1 MSIHHR
7 TYARIPL
14 VLDVKIKLKGE
25 KLMHACTRNINPFG
39 AFIELSKPEMITND
53 FVKIYFTDKDE
64 NDACV
69 VQKGMVMH
77 RGKDGVGILF
87 ASDTEEFRTMLKQ
100 EMSHA
105 QITATH

>member
-1 MSIHHR
+1 
-7 TYARIPL
+7 
-14 VLDVKIKLKGE
+14 
-25 KLMHACTRNINPFG
+25 
-39 AFIELSKPEMITND
+39 
-53 FVKIYFTDKDE
+53 
-64 NDACV
+64 
-69 VQKGMVMH
+69 VMH